1 MSQQIEIGSS
11 PAPQAVIRLSDATPD
26 ELAHDRYLDALHDL
40 VQDAAAGQ
48 RLHLLADVLAWT
60 FARLAINC
68 GPAATA
74 DLLAKVGKYM
84 GRWRSRTRPGANSSA
99 LGTRGGCR
107 TEVFPR
113 SSLGSAGRFGAAQAR
128 LPSIAQAGAN

>member
-1 MSQQIEIGSS
+1 MSRQIEIGSS

-84 GRWRSRTRPGANSSA
+84 GA
-99 LGTRGGCR
+99 LAEQDEARRELERARHEG
-107 TEVFPR
+107 
-113 SSLGSAGRFGAAQAR
+113 R
-128 LPSIAQAGAN
+128 LPN

>member
-1 MSQQIEIGSS
+1 MSECIHNETS
-11 PAPQAVIRLSDATPD
+11 PAAPAPVQLNDATSD
-26 ELAHDRYLDALHDL
+26 EAAHGRYLDALHDL
-40 VQDAAAGQ
+40 VEEAAGAG

-84 GRWRSRTRPGANSSA
+84 GA
-99 LGTRGGCR
+99 LEEQNRAKR
-107 TEVFPR
+107 E
-113 SSLGSAGRFGAAQAR
+113 LEAAREEGR
-128 LPSIAQAGAN
+128 LPN

>member
-1 MSQQIEIGSS
+1 MSESIHIESS
-11 PAPQAVIRLSDATPD
+11 PVAPAPVHLNDSTSDEA
-26 ELAHDRYLDALHDL
+26 AHDRYLDALPDL
-40 VQDAAAGQ
+40 VQEAADAG

-84 GRWRSRTRPGANSSA
+84 GA
-99 LGTRGGCR
+99 LEEQNRAKR
-107 TEVFPR
+107 ELER
-113 SSLGSAGRFGAAQAR
+113 EREEGR
-128 LPSIAQAGAN
+128 LSH